1 MSCGNETLY
10 KATVKKRK
18 KKKKEKKKTQVHMIY
33 RYEIRPYWFAPYE
46 HFDRSTRWKNRYIV
60 SEREPV
66 EDLEHGQS
74 VTS

>member
-1 MSCGNETLY
+1 MSYGNETLY
-10 KATVKKRK
+10 KATVKK
-18 KKKKEKKKTQVHMIY
+18 KKEKKEKNAGTHDIQ
-33 RYEIRPYWFAPYE
+33 IRPYWFAPYE